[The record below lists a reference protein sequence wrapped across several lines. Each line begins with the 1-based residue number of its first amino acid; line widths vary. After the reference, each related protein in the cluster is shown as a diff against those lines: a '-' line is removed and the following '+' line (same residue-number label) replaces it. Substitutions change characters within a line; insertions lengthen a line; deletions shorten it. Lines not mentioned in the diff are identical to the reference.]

1 MNKKI
6 LTLLTC
12 TALFSMPLQSNAQNL
27 ETDLYPV
34 FQIVLEN
41 NPDIKMNLA
50 SIMSAEGQALQAGLR
65 PNPQAI
71 MELENFGGDDDFSGV
86 DGAELTLGVEQEIE
100 IAGKRTYRKDVAN
113 YALAAAKQ
121 EAVSQI
127 LATLASTHQS
137 YAGYVI
143 AQERLKLAE
152 RRLALAD
159 KTDEAVKKRVSA
171 AAASDIQHTK
181 VDIEQKAAVIE
192 KAQAI
197 EELASAKAQLER
209 ILASGVDQINEGIGF
224 LQTAFDVPEKEQL
237 IKALENL
244 PQAEMMKLKELQ
256 AQSNIE
262 LAKAY
267 GVPNPTIGLGIRRF
281 NETDSNA
288 FMATLSIPI
297 PISDRNQGNIAQ
309 ARAERIVAE
318 NENRSTLLSL
328 KEASEKVYQQL
339 LAASQE
345 VKSYK
350 NDIIPS
356 AQKAYEQ
363 ASEGYNSGRFSFLEL
378 LDAQRTLYEM
388 QEAQLDSLLKL
399 HQAKAQADFLMNAHA
414 HLIQQTISLKTGD
427 QK

>member
-143 AQERLKLAE
+143 AQERLRLAE

-159 KTDEAVKKRVSA
+159 KTHEAVKKRVSA

-181 VDIEQKAAVIE
+181 VDIEQKAAAIE

-209 ILASGVDQINEGIGF
+209 ILVSGVDQINEGSGF

>member
-181 VDIEQKAAVIE
+181 VDIEQKAAAIE
-192 KAQAI
+192 KAKAI

>member
-143 AQERLKLAE
+143 AQERLRLAE

-159 KTDEAVKKRVSA
+159 KTHEAVKKRVSA

-181 VDIEQKAAVIE
+181 VGIEQKAAAIE

>member
-12 TALFSMPLQSNAQNL
+12 TALFSMPLQSNAQNF

-143 AQERLKLAE
+143 AQERLRLAE

-159 KTDEAVKKRVSA
+159 KTHEAVKKRVSA

-181 VDIEQKAAVIE
+181 VDIEQKAAAIE

-209 ILASGVDQINEGIGF
+209 ILASGVDQINEGRGF

>member
-181 VDIEQKAAVIE
+181 VDIEQKAAAIE

-318 NENRSTLLSL
+318 NENSSTLLSL

>member
-1 MNKKI
+1 MIKKI

-159 KTDEAVKKRVSA
+159 KTHEAVKKRVSA

-181 VDIEQKAAVIE
+181 VGIEQKAAAIE

-209 ILASGVDQINEGIGF
+209 ILASGVDQINEGSGF

>member
-1 MNKKI
+1 MNNKI
-6 LTLLTC
+6 LSLLTC

-181 VDIEQKAAVIE
+181 VDIEQKAAAIE

>member
-159 KTDEAVKKRVSA
+159 KTHEAVKKRVSA

-181 VDIEQKAAVIE
+181 VDIEQKAAAIE

>member
-12 TALFSMPLQSNAQNL
+12 TALFSMPLQSKAQNL

-127 LATLASTHQS
+127 LATLASAHQS

-143 AQERLKLAE
+143 AQERLRLAE

-159 KTDEAVKKRVSA
+159 KTHEAVKKRVSA

-181 VDIEQKAAVIE
+181 VDIEQKAAAIE

-197 EELASAKAQLER
+197 EELASAKAQIER
-209 ILASGVDQINEGIGF
+209 ILASGVDQINEGRGF
-224 LQTAFDVPEKEQL
+224 LQTAFDLPEKEQL

-297 PISDRNQGNIAQ
+297 PIFDRNQGNIAQ

-356 AQKAYEQ
+356 AQKVYEQ

>member
-181 VDIEQKAAVIE
+181 VDIEQKAAAIE

-224 LQTAFDVPEKEQL
+224 LQTAVDVPEKEQL

>member
-1 MNKKI
+1 M
-6 LTLLTC
+6 
-12 TALFSMPLQSNAQNL
+12 
-27 ETDLYPV
+27 
-34 FQIVLEN
+34 
-41 NPDIKMNLA
+41 
-50 SIMSAEGQALQAGLR
+50 
-65 PNPQAI
+65 
-71 MELENFGGDDDFSGV
+71 
-86 DGAELTLGVEQEIE
+86 
-100 IAGKRTYRKDVAN
+100 
-113 YALAAAKQ
+113 
-121 EAVSQI
+121 
-127 LATLASTHQS
+127 ATLASTHQS

-159 KTDEAVKKRVSA
+159 KTHEAVKKRVSA

-181 VDIEQKAAVIE
+181 VDIEQKAAAIE

-197 EELASAKAQLER
+197 ENLASAKAQLER

-318 NENRSTLLSL
+318 NENSSSPSSC
-328 KEASEKVYQQL
+328 AW
-339 LAASQE
+339 
-345 VKSYK
+345 
-350 NDIIPS
+350 PS
-356 AQKAYEQ
+356 A
-363 ASEGYNSGRFSFLEL
+363 SSCVSW
-378 LDAQRTLYEM
+378 
-388 QEAQLDSLLKL
+388 DSSC
-399 HQAKAQADFLMNAHA
+399 ACPS
-414 HLIQQTISLKTGD
+414 TS
-427 QK
+427 

>member
-1 MNKKI
+1 
-6 LTLLTC
+6 
-12 TALFSMPLQSNAQNL
+12 MPLQSKAQNL

-159 KTDEAVKKRVSA
+159 KTHEAVKKRVSA

-181 VDIEQKAAVIE
+181 VDIEQKAAAIE

>member
-159 KTDEAVKKRVSA
+159 KTHEAVKKRVSA

-181 VDIEQKAAVIE
+181 VGIEQKAAAIE

-363 ASEGYNSGRFSFLEL
+363 ASEGYSSGRFSFLEL

>member
-159 KTDEAVKKRVSA
+159 KTHEAVKKRVSA
-171 AAASDIQHTK
+171 AAASDIQQTK
-181 VDIEQKAAVIE
+181 VDIEQKVAAIE

-209 ILASGVDQINEGIGF
+209 ILASGVDQINEGSGF

-244 PQAEMMKLKELQ
+244 PQAKMMKLKELQ

-297 PISDRNQGNIAQ
+297 PISDSNQGNIAQ
-309 ARAERIVAE
+309 ARAEQIVAE

-399 HQAKAQADFLMNAHA
+399 HQAKAEADFLMNAHA
-414 HLIQQTISLKTGD
+414 HLIQQTISLQTGD

>member
-1 MNKKI
+1 
-6 LTLLTC
+6 
-12 TALFSMPLQSNAQNL
+12 MPLQSKAQNL

-143 AQERLKLAE
+143 AQERLRLAE

-159 KTDEAVKKRVSA
+159 KTHEAVKKRVSA

-181 VDIEQKAAVIE
+181 VDIEQKAAAIE

>member
-137 YAGYVI
+137 YAGYII

-181 VDIEQKAAVIE
+181 VDIEQKAAAIE

>member
-12 TALFSMPLQSNAQNL
+12 TALFSMPLQSKAQSL
-27 ETDLYPV
+27 EADLHPV

-41 NPDIKMNLA
+41 NPDIKTNLA

-71 MELENFGGDDDFSGV
+71 MEFENFGGDDNFSGV

-143 AQERLKLAE
+143 AQERLRLAE

-159 KTDEAVKKRVSA
+159 KTHEAVKKRVSA

-181 VDIEQKAAVIE
+181 VDIEQKAAAIE

-209 ILASGVDQINEGIGF
+209 ILASGVDQIN
-224 LQTAFDVPEKEQL
+224 
-237 IKALENL
+237 
-244 PQAEMMKLKELQ
+244 
-256 AQSNIE
+256 
-262 LAKAY
+262 
-267 GVPNPTIGLGIRRF
+267 
-281 NETDSNA
+281 
-288 FMATLSIPI
+288 
-297 PISDRNQGNIAQ
+297 
-309 ARAERIVAE
+309 
-318 NENRSTLLSL
+318 
-328 KEASEKVYQQL
+328 
-339 LAASQE
+339 
-345 VKSYK
+345 
-350 NDIIPS
+350 
-356 AQKAYEQ
+356 
-363 ASEGYNSGRFSFLEL
+363 
-378 LDAQRTLYEM
+378 
-388 QEAQLDSLLKL
+388 
-399 HQAKAQADFLMNAHA
+399 
-414 HLIQQTISLKTGD
+414 
-427 QK
+427 

>member
-1 MNKKI
+1 
-6 LTLLTC
+6 
-12 TALFSMPLQSNAQNL
+12 MPLQSKAQNL

-143 AQERLKLAE
+143 AQERLRLAE

-159 KTDEAVKKRVSA
+159 KTHEAVKKRVSA
-171 AAASDIQHTK
+171 AADSDIQHTK
-181 VDIEQKAAVIE
+181 VDIEQKAAAIE

-197 EELASAKAQLER
+197 EELASAKAQIER
-209 ILASGVDQINEGIGF
+209 ILASGVDQINEGRGF

-363 ASEGYNSGRFSFLEL
+363 ASEGYSSGRFSFLEL

>member
-1 MNKKI
+1 
-6 LTLLTC
+6 
-12 TALFSMPLQSNAQNL
+12 
-27 ETDLYPV
+27 
-34 FQIVLEN
+34 
-41 NPDIKMNLA
+41 MNLA

-159 KTDEAVKKRVSA
+159 KTHEAVKKRVSA

-181 VDIEQKAAVIE
+181 VDIEQKAAAIE

>member
-1 MNKKI
+1 
-6 LTLLTC
+6 
-12 TALFSMPLQSNAQNL
+12 MPLQSKAQNL

-181 VDIEQKAAVIE
+181 VDIEQKAAAIE

>member
-1 MNKKI
+1 
-6 LTLLTC
+6 
-12 TALFSMPLQSNAQNL
+12 
-27 ETDLYPV
+27 
-34 FQIVLEN
+34 
-41 NPDIKMNLA
+41 
-50 SIMSAEGQALQAGLR
+50 MSA
-65 PNPQAI
+65 
-71 MELENFGGDDDFSGV
+71 
-86 DGAELTLGVEQEIE
+86 
-100 IAGKRTYRKDVAN
+100 
-113 YALAAAKQ
+113 
-121 EAVSQI
+121 
-127 LATLASTHQS
+127 AT
-137 YAGYVI
+137 
-143 AQERLKLAE
+143 
-152 RRLALAD
+152 
-159 KTDEAVKKRVSA
+159 
-171 AAASDIQHTK
+171 ASDIQHTK
-181 VDIEQKAAVIE
+181 VDIEQKAAAIE

>member
-1 MNKKI
+1 MIKKI

-181 VDIEQKAAVIE
+181 VDIEQKAAAIE

-288 FMATLSIPI
+288 FMATFSIPI

>member
-41 NPDIKMNLA
+41 NPDIKKNLA

-65 PNPQAI
+65 PNPQVI
-71 MELENFGGDDDFSGV
+71 MEFENFGGDDDFSGV
-86 DGAELTLGVEQEIE
+86 DGAELTLGLEQEIE

-113 YALAAAKQ
+113 HALAAAKQ
-121 EAVSQI
+121 EAVSQV

-137 YAGYVI
+137 YAGFVI
-143 AQERLKLAE
+143 AQERLRLAE

-159 KTDEAVKKRVSA
+159 KTHEAVKKRVRA

-181 VDIEQKAAVIE
+181 VDIEQKTAAIE

-209 ILASGVDQINEGIGF
+209 VLASGVDQINEGRGF
-224 LQTAFDVPEKEQL
+224 LQTAFDLPEKEQL

-339 LAASQE
+339 LTASQE

-350 NDIIPS
+350 SDIIPS

>member
-181 VDIEQKAAVIE
+181 VDIEQKAAAIE

>member
-12 TALFSMPLQSNAQNL
+12 TALFSVPLQGNAQNL

-41 NPDIKMNLA
+41 NPDIKINLA
-50 SIMSAEGQALQAGLR
+50 SIMSAEGEALQAGLR

-71 MELENFGGDDDFSGV
+71 MEFENFGGDDNFSGV

-100 IAGKRTYRKDVAN
+100 IAGKRTYRKDVAS

-121 EAVSQI
+121 EALSQI

-143 AQERLKLAE
+143 AQERLSIAE

-159 KTDEAVKKRVSA
+159 KTHDAVKKRVSA

-181 VDIEQKAAVIE
+181 VDIEQKAAAIE

-209 ILASGVDQINEGIGF
+209 ILASDVDQIKEGSGF
-224 LQTAFDVPEKEQL
+224 FQTALDVPEKEQL
-237 IKALENL
+237 IKALEDL

-256 AQSNIE
+256 AQSNID
-262 LAKAY
+262 LAKAN
-267 GVPNPTIGLGIRRF
+267 GVPNPTIGLGVRRF

-318 NENRSTLLSL
+318 SENRSTLLSL

-399 HQAKAQADFLMNAHA
+399 HEAKAQADFLMNAHA
-414 HLIQQTISLKTGD
+414 HLIQQTISLKIGD